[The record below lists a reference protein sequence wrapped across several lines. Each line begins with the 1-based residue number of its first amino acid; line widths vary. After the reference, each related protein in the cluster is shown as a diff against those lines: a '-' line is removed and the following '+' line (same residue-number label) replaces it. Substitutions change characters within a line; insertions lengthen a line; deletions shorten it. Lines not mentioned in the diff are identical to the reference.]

1 MVCTP
6 PRSPYKGV
14 LGTSVRATAQKA
26 AVLLEPKVLNLEPL
40 RKCTAPAMR
49 LWYLLLATAIWASWN
64 SRMGSPER

>member
-1 MVCTP
+1 MA
-6 PRSPYKGV
+6 
-14 LGTSVRATAQKA
+14 RATAQKA

-49 LWYLLLATAIWASWN
+49 LWYLLLAMAIWASRN